1 MVDTIILTEPEIRRI
16 KELIEEAKKQICKQE
31 QYILAARNGIEQ
43 IKKGI
48 LLNEW
53 KLANGVIEHEIV
65 NGIDLNEL
73 KLPFYCYFDGVIE
86 KKRRGVVTSTY
97 HGRMEYQLHDCSRHS
112 ANHYPTMIYEEF
124 ELANLITKWN
134 IRRKEETKNEHSE
147 I

>member
-1 MVDTIILTEPEIRRI
+1 MVDTIILTEPEIRQI
-16 KELIEEAKKQICKQE
+16 KQLIEDAKKQIRKNKL
-31 QYILAARNGIEQ
+31 YILATQNGIKQ

-48 LLNEW
+48 RLNEW
-53 KLANGVIEHEIV
+53 KLARGVIEHEIV

-73 KLPFYCYFDGVIE
+73 KLPFYCYFDSSLE

-97 HGRMEYQLHDCSRHS
+97 HGRMEYQLHDVSLHS

-134 IRRKEETKNEHSE
+134 IRRREEIKNENSKT
-147 I
+147 